1 MERLKNVNVPLALFV
16 LLSLRSL
23 FAYDFAQSIA
33 LICATG
39 VYGYHL
45 YLQTLK
51 VKDLNK
57 EVTEEL
63 EKVKAAISSLAVK
76 NTIRN
81 PGINPEKKS
90 YF

>member
-1 MERLKNVNVPLALFV
+1 MEQLKNINVPLALFI
-16 LLSLRSL
+16 LLTLRSL
-23 FAYDFAQSIA
+23 YAFDYPQAIAFVCVSSI
-33 LICATG
+33 
-39 VYGYHL
+39 YGYHL
-45 YLQTLK
+45 YLQTK
-51 VKDLNK
+51 KIKDLNK